1 MSSSSDWEMP
11 HAVQPKP
18 ENYAFDLEGALTSL
32 VGLRAIIP
40 ADAFTAETLGTERTG
55 NGVLIREGVVLTI
68 GYLVTEAETIWLHL
82 ADGRAVPGHVLAYDQ
97 ETGFGLVQALARLD
111 LPALPIGQSKAAKVG
126 DAVVVAGAGGRKH
139 SVVARIA
146 AKQEFAGNWEY
157 VLDEAIFTAPAHP
170 FWGGTA
176 MIGRAGELLGIG
188 SLQVQQVRESGTPE
202 PLNMIVPIDILK
214 PILEDLLTLGR
225 PNHPPR
231 PWLGLNA
238 TEVDDKVVVARVSS
252 GGPARRANLRTGDVV
267 LAVAGQEVND
277 LAGFF
282 RKVWSHLR
290 GARDLRRP
298 QSLPQGPEF
307 ALTSMI
313 ATRSRCRDRVA
324 SCGRFESEA
333 GRLLPSNLDPSLAV
347 REILPDR
354 HRRWPRARGQYR
366 AIIRQQL
373 EFSPC
378 QRARLSPRAALREC
392 YAFGCGT
399 MRI

>member
-1 MSSSSDWEMP
+1 MP
-11 HAVQPKP
+11 QAVQPKP
-18 ENYAFDLEGALTSL
+18 ENYAYNLEEALTSL

-40 ADAFTAETLGTERTG
+40 ADAFTADTLGTERSG
-55 NGVLIREGVVLTI
+55 NGVLIRDGVVLTI
-68 GYLVTEAETIWLHL
+68 GYLITEAETVWLHL

-97 ETGFGLVQALARLD
+97 ETGFGLVQALARLE
-111 LPALPIGQSKAAKVG
+111 LPALPIGQSRSAKVG

-176 MIGRAGELLGIG
+176 MIGPSGELLGIG
-188 SLQVQQVRESGTPE
+188 SLQVQQVRETGTPE

-238 TEVDDKVVVARVSS
+238 TEVDDKVVIARVST

-267 LAVAGQEVND
+267 LAVADTEVSD

-282 RKVWSHLR
+282 RKVWSLGKAGVEVPLTIYR
-290 GARDLRRP
+290 DGRTFEARV
-298 QSLPQGPEF
+298 
-307 ALTSMI
+307 TSG
-313 ATRSRCRDRVA
+313 DRN
-324 SCGRFESEA
+324 RFLK
-333 GRLLPSNLDPSLAV
+333 GPSL
-347 REILPDR
+347 
-354 HRRWPRARGQYR
+354 H
-366 AIIRQQL
+366 
-373 EFSPC
+373 
-378 QRARLSPRAALREC
+378 
-392 YAFGCGT
+392 
-399 MRI
+399 

>member
-1 MSSSSDWEMP
+1 MP

-214 PILEDLLTLGR
+214 PILEDLLTFGR

-267 LAVAGQEVND
+267 LAVAGQEVSD

-282 RKVWSHLR
+282 RKVWSL
-290 GARDLRRP
+290 GKAGVEVPLTIYRDGRTFEVRV
-298 QSLPQGPEF
+298 
-307 ALTSMI
+307 TSG
-313 ATRSRCRDRVA
+313 DRN
-324 SCGRFESEA
+324 RFLK
-333 GRLLPSNLDPSLAV
+333 GPSL
-347 REILPDR
+347 
-354 HRRWPRARGQYR
+354 H
-366 AIIRQQL
+366 
-373 EFSPC
+373 
-378 QRARLSPRAALREC
+378 
-392 YAFGCGT
+392 
-399 MRI
+399 

>member
-11 HAVQPKP
+11 NSVQPKP
-18 ENYAFDLEGALTSL
+18 ENYDYDLDEALTSL

-40 ADAFTAETLGTERTG
+40 ADGFTAETLGTERTG
-55 NGVLIREGVVLTI
+55 NGVLIRDGVVLTI
-68 GYLVTEAETIWLHL
+68 GYLITEAESIWLHL

-97 ETGFGLVQALARLD
+97 ETGFGLVQALARLG

-126 DAVVVAGAGGRKH
+126 DPVVVAGAGGRKH

-176 MIGRAGELLGIG
+176 MIGQAGELLGIG

-202 PLNMIVPIDILK
+202 PLNMVVPIDILK

-238 TEVDDKVVVARVSS
+238 TEIDDKIVVARVSS
-252 GGPARRANLRTGDVV
+252 GGPARKANLRPGDVV
-267 LAVAGQEVND
+267 MAVAGTEVGE

-282 RKVWSHLR
+282 RKVWSL
-290 GARDLRRP
+290 GKAGVDVPLTIYRDGRSFEVRV
-298 QSLPQGPEF
+298 
-307 ALTSMI
+307 TSG
-313 ATRSRCRDRVA
+313 DRN
-324 SCGRFESEA
+324 RFLK
-333 GRLLPSNLDPSLAV
+333 GPSL
-347 REILPDR
+347 
-354 HRRWPRARGQYR
+354 H
-366 AIIRQQL
+366 
-373 EFSPC
+373 
-378 QRARLSPRAALREC
+378 
-392 YAFGCGT
+392 
-399 MRI
+399 

>member
-11 HAVQPKP
+11 VSVQPKP
-18 ENYAFDLEGALTSL
+18 ENYAYDLESALTAL

-55 NGVLIREGVVLTI
+55 NGVLIRDGVVLTI
-68 GYLVTEAETIWLHL
+68 GYLITEAETIWLHL
-82 ADGRAVPGHVLAYDQ
+82 ADGKAVPGTMLAYDQ
-97 ETGFGLVQALARLD
+97 ETGFGLVQALARID
-111 LPALPIGQSKAAKVG
+111 LPALPLGQSKSARVG
-126 DAVVVAGAGGRKH
+126 DPVVVAGAGGRKH

-176 MIGRAGELLGIG
+176 MIGRAGDLLGIG
-188 SLQVQQVRESGTPE
+188 SLQVQQVRDSGTPE

-214 PILEDLLTLGR
+214 PILQDLLTLGR

-238 TEVDDKVVVARVSS
+238 TEVDDKVVVARVSN

-267 LAVAGQEVND
+267 LAVAGSEVGD

-282 RKVWSHLR
+282 RKVWSL
-290 GARDLRRP
+290 GKAGVEVPLMIYRDGRTFEVRV
-298 QSLPQGPEF
+298 
-307 ALTSMI
+307 TSG
-313 ATRSRCRDRVA
+313 DRN
-324 SCGRFESEA
+324 RFLK
-333 GRLLPSNLDPSLAV
+333 GPSL
-347 REILPDR
+347 
-354 HRRWPRARGQYR
+354 H
-366 AIIRQQL
+366 
-373 EFSPC
+373 
-378 QRARLSPRAALREC
+378 
-392 YAFGCGT
+392 
-399 MRI
+399 

>member
-1 MSSSSDWEMP
+1 MP
-11 HAVQPKP
+11 LSVQPRP
-18 ENYAFDLEGALTSL
+18 ENYAFDLEAALTTL

-55 NGVLIREGVVLTI
+55 NGVLIRDGVVLTI
-68 GYLVTEAETIWLHL
+68 GYLITEAETIWLHL

-97 ETGFGLVQALARLD
+97 ETGFGLVQALARLE
-111 LPALPIGQSKAAKVG
+111 LPVLPIGQSKAVKVG
-126 DAVVVAGAGGRKH
+126 DPVVVAGAGGRKH

-214 PILEDLLTLGR
+214 PILEDLLTMGR

-238 TEVDDKVVVARVSS
+238 TEIDDKIVIARVSN
-252 GGPARRANLRTGDVV
+252 GGPARRANLRTGDIV
-267 LAVAGQEVND
+267 LAVADREVGD
-277 LAGFF
+277 LASFF
-282 RKVWSHLR
+282 RRVWSLGKAGVEVPLTIYR
-290 GARDLRRP
+290 DGRTFEARV
-298 QSLPQGPEF
+298 
-307 ALTSMI
+307 TSG
-313 ATRSRCRDRVA
+313 DRN
-324 SCGRFESEA
+324 RFLK
-333 GRLLPSNLDPSLAV
+333 GPSL
-347 REILPDR
+347 
-354 HRRWPRARGQYR
+354 H
-366 AIIRQQL
+366 
-373 EFSPC
+373 
-378 QRARLSPRAALREC
+378 
-392 YAFGCGT
+392 
-399 MRI
+399 